1 MTGVEDIV
9 PETTCPEEQELHPV
23 SHAGAQLK
31 QSSTTGA
38 STTG

>member
-1 MTGVEDIV
+1 MTGAEDIV
-9 PETTCPEEQELHPV
+9 PVTTCPEEQELQPE
-23 SHAGAQLK
+23 SQAGAQLK